1 MEKYCK
7 SLFRY
12 LRRQTDE
19 VTIGEN
25 TIGGAHPVAIQTMT
39 NRDTNDTEACVSQI
53 ARAAEAGCRI
63 VRLTTQGTR
72 EARNLGEISRRIK
85 AEWPQMA
92 LVADVHFLPA
102 AADVAAES
110 ADKVR
115 INPGNYNDK
124 GGALEALLAKCA
136 ERGVALRIGVNH
148 GSLSERMFDLYGDTP
163 EGMVASAM
171 EYLHACRNSG
181 FKNVVVS
188 MKSSNVRVMI
198 YAYRMLVAAMERE
211 GMAWPLHLGVTEAGD
226 GNEGRIKSAVGI
238 GALLAD
244 GIGDTIRV
252 SLTEEPENEVV
263 AGGML
268 VDYLA
273 DRSES
278 EEQSAI
284 SEAEQAAFEKIFSPF
299 VTQRRQSNTIG
310 RVGGVCLPLIW
321 SEMSGE
327 ELRGVAT
334 LTAEGK
340 NPVGEWR
347 RAIAAMEHRG
357 DRRPVM
363 LTRTYR
369 VSSADELR
377 IKAAAD
383 FGVMFIDGLA
393 DAIHIVCPDVEQS
406 VIDDLELDIL
416 QASRVRVSKTEYI
429 ACPGCGRTLYDL
441 QGTLAQIKSRTDHL
455 SGLKIGVM
463 GCIVNGP
470 GEMADADYG
479 YVGAA
484 RGKVS
489 LYRGREVVFRNVPQE
504 EAIEQLVE
512 LIKADGRWTERND

>member
-7 SLFRY
+7 SLFCY
-12 LRRQTDE
+12 MRRPTEE

-25 TIGGAHPVAIQTMT
+25 IIGGNHPVAIQTMT
-39 NRDTNDTEACVSQI
+39 NRDTNDTEACVNQI

-72 EARNLGEISRRIK
+72 EARNLAEISRLVK

-124 GGALEALLAKCA
+124 GGALEALLAKCS

-171 EYLHACRNSG
+171 EYLRACRSNG
-181 FKNVVVS
+181 FHNVVVS

-198 YAYRMLVAAMERE
+198 YAYRMLVAAMQRE
-211 GMAWPLHLGVTEAGD
+211 EMAWPLHLGVTEAGD
-226 GNEGRIKSAVGI
+226 GNEGRVKSAVGI

-244 GIGDTIRV
+244 GIGDTIRI
-252 SLTEEPENEVV
+252 SLTEEPEHEVV
-263 AGGML
+263 AGKIL
-268 VDYLA
+268 VDYMA

-278 EEQSAI
+278 KEVSTI
-284 SEAEQAAFEKIFSPF
+284 GEAEQAAFEKIFSPYSSL
-299 VTQRRQSNTIG
+299 RRPSDQVG
-310 RVGGVCLPLIW
+310 RLGGHSLPLIW
-321 SEMSGE
+321 SEMSHE
-327 ELRGVAT
+327 ERTGVAT
-334 LTAEGK
+334 LTAAGK

-347 RAIAAMEHRG
+347 RAIAAMELAG

-363 LTRTYR
+363 LSRSYR
-369 VSSADELR
+369 VGSADELR

-393 DAIHIVCPDVEQS
+393 DAIQIICPDVEQS
-406 VIDDLELDIL
+406 VIDELELDIL

-470 GEMADADYG
+470 GEMADAVYG

-489 LYRGREVVFRNVPQE
+489 LYRGREVVCRNIPQE
-504 EAIEQLVE
+504 EAIERLVE
-512 LIKADGRWTERND
+512 LIKADGRWTERKE